1 MLTIVE
7 SAPLD
12 LLVEVLEVESTVA
25 EGPPDVVRVTP
36 CITFISNPVQSTE
49 RKNILLKHS
58 FAWQRSQ
65 QIGGRCRYSYFQSM
79 W

>member
-12 LLVEVLEVESTVA
+12 LLVDVLEAVG
-25 EGPPDVVRVTP
+25 EGPPDDVRVTP
-36 CITFISNPVQSTE
+36 CITFIINPVLSSK
-49 RKNILLKHS
+49 RKNIQLKHN

-65 QIGGRCRYSYFQSM
+65 QIGGQCRYSYCQSM